1 MNDPYEQNDLSSSNV
16 EIFEQMKITMMSME
30 ENNVQ
35 PDINPVKQYLHGD
48 TEGGEIVGSPWLE
61 GDYKIEGTPSGFVSF
76 FVMSWI
82 IFLAFKLQII
92 GFIFMLVLSRILYK
106 KFIKS

>member
-1 MNDPYEQNDLSSSNV
+1 V
-16 EIFEQMKITMMSME
+16 
-30 ENNVQ
+30 
-35 PDINPVKQYLHGD
+35 
-48 TEGGEIVGSPWLE
+48 
-61 GDYKIEGTPSGFVSF
+61 GDYKTEATPSGFVSF